1 MPEQQLVILK
11 RRQKAHTVLSTLVFS
26 CIWKR
31 CRQRSFLFS
40 WGRIIYLVFDLGEEC
55 IWLKIEQPTRL
66 VIQARLFFTVILRA
80 NFSQQKQMSNKLHT
94 SVPTRWAEFANL
106 NPLLFSPN
114 FLDTWTNG
122 KNSFFSVC
130 LNAFNKNYHNNR
142 NTVCELEG
150 KKKQEWWINTFNLVR
165 EQSYICG
172 FVHIRMVP
180 AWIKL
185 QSFSF
190 LHTPL
195 HTCFSAFRNT
205 FILTNLLLI
214 LLLSSCLESSKA
226 LPPFKCSS
234 YECSSSCYTRVI
246 LYALIRYSCCT
257 QAFFFCSGVWDIA
270 VIFP

>member
-1 MPEQQLVILK
+1 MLYLDKPVIIYTMSARTAQLVILK

-142 NTVCELEG
+142 NTVCELEE
-150 KKKQEWWINTFNLVR
+150 KKSRNDGLTHLIWSGRSPIYVG
-165 EQSYICG
+165 SY
-172 FVHIRMVP
+172 
-180 AWIKL
+180 
-185 QSFSF
+185 
-190 LHTPL
+190 T
-195 HTCFSAFRNT
+195 
-205 FILTNLLLI
+205 
-214 LLLSSCLESSKA
+214 
-226 LPPFKCSS
+226 
-234 YECSSSCYTRVI
+234 
-246 LYALIRYSCCT
+246 
-257 QAFFFCSGVWDIA
+257 
-270 VIFP
+270 